1 MTKTVFTDSQNIF
14 VSGGPFKTES
24 KKEKFPPKI
33 TLQNTKKGFHKLY
46 ELVMDLSNIQV
57 IPYGEFIDY
66 LAREGDPR
74 DIEINMDGVSIFV
87 PIMNDAQRELL
98 SSRILK
104 ISKNVFPKRRKKEI
118 TISC

>member
-33 TLQNTKKGFHKLY
+33 TLQNTKKGFRKLY

-74 DIEINMDGVSIFV
+74 DIEINMDGISIFV
-87 PIMNDAQRELL
+87 PIML
-98 SSRILK
+98 
-104 ISKNVFPKRRKKEI
+104 
-118 TISC
+118 

>member
-46 ELVMDLSNIQV
+46 ELVMDLSKYHMVNSLI
-57 IPYGEFIDY
+57 ILPEKETLETLRLTWMEF
-66 LAREGDPR
+66 L
-74 DIEINMDGVSIFV
+74 FLF
-87 PIMNDAQRELL
+87 QL
-98 SSRILK
+98 
-104 ISKNVFPKRRKKEI
+104 
-118 TISC
+118 

>member
-33 TLQNTKKGFHKLY
+33 TLQNTKKGFRKLY

-66 LAREGDPR
+66 LAE
-74 DIEINMDGVSIFV
+74 
-87 PIMNDAQRELL
+87 
-98 SSRILK
+98 
-104 ISKNVFPKRRKKEI
+104 KE
-118 TISC
+118 TLETLRLTWMEFLFLFQL